1 MDLLFL
7 WRKLYKNKWLI
18 IFMSVIAAATA
29 YWFAKQQPLSYKS
42 VATIAT
48 GVINNPNEVSS
59 SAAYIQPYRVDNTLS
74 AIIEMMRSRISVTHL
89 SKALYLNDYSQSSNT
104 FRHMPPEVA
113 KFTQN
118 ELEQIADYLQR
129 VDYNSSVALPDRM
142 GEMYNE
148 VLKMLRYD
156 YNTLVKNLRIERVG
170 STDYIKI
177 EFTSENPRLSAF
189 VVNNLAAFF
198 TERYNASTNAQTK
211 NSLQYY
217 AKLAE
222 DKKRELNGKIESLRR
237 YKLNNKVVDYGA
249 QAKTN
254 IDQLRELEVKREEIN
269 QKIPSYERA
278 IQNYE
283 RYLNQNDNTLSQLRE
298 YNREIGDM
306 KERINTLTQQY
317 VGGGSKDKELKNQ
330 IESLKIQLQVLI
342 QNSALGQQTVQN
354 STSKKDIEEKKI
366 AAETELEIAKA
377 SLVSIDREIQRIKS
391 SAVTLVSGEATIAN
405 LEQDINSNSTEYME
419 ILNKLNSTE
428 FAVQSLTN
436 PLSIVEKGLVPDKAE
451 PTKTKLITAL
461 AAASG
466 FLLATAFVFLLG
478 FTDNTYTTPNRFISF
493 TGLPLLETV
502 NKVATTALPLIGNGK
517 REKTQFKESVRKLRY
532 AIEES
537 GAKKLL
543 LTSLHKG
550 EGKTYLALALASA
563 LMQNNKKVL
572 VIDTNFKHNAISALL
587 DKNGSLAASA
597 NQQHCLN
604 HLQNLINLYQLNS
617 TFTRV
622 GTLFLNKNEQ
632 NNHLGVT
639 VMGCIPVPDNS
650 PAEVFGKTDFN
661 AFLEH
666 VAKDY
671 DYIILEGAPLKHFA
685 DTKELMRFADK
696 VIAVF
701 AANSPH
707 QESDSNALQYL
718 HALNQENGKLLGS
731 VLNKVH
737 LTDLN

>member
-118 ELEQIADYLQR
+118 ELAQIADYLQQ

-237 YKLNNKVVDYGA
+237 YKLNNNVVDYGA

-317 VGGGSKDKELKNQ
+317 VGGGSKDKELKSQ

-377 SLVSIDREIQRIKS
+377 SLVSIDREIERIKS
-391 SAVTLVSGEATIAN
+391 SAVTLVSGEAAIAN

-478 FTDNTYTTPNRFISF
+478 FIDNTYTTPNRFTAF

-502 NKVATTALPLIGNGK
+502 NKISTSALPLLGSGK
-517 REKTQFKESVRKLRY
+517 KEKTHFKESMRKLRY

-543 LTSLHKG
+543 FTSLHVG

-572 VIDTNFKHNAISALL
+572 VIDTNFKHNAISAIL
-587 DKNGSLAASA
+587 DKNGHLPASA
-597 NQQHCLN
+597 NHRHSLN
-604 HLQNLINLYQLNS
+604 HLQNLINLYQLNP

-622 GTLFLNKNEQ
+622 GTLFANEQEQ
-632 NNHLGVT
+632 NNHAAVT
-639 VMGCIPVPDNS
+639 VMGCMPAPDNS

-671 DYIILEGAPLKHFA
+671 DYIILEGAPLKQYA
-685 DTKELMRFADK
+685 DTKELIRFADK

-701 AANSPH
+701 AANSQH

-718 HALNQENGKLLGS
+718 HSLNQENGKLLGS